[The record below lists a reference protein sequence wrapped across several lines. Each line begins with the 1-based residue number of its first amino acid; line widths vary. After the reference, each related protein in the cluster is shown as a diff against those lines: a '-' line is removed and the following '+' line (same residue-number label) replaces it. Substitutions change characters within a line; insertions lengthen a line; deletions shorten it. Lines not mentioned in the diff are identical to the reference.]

1 MATSRVLLSALNTY
15 ICIYLTIARTYMG
28 KNIGVKMVD
37 LGFDHIV
44 SRVINRPRIP

>member
-1 MATSRVLLSALNTY
+1 MGNGYTFSSITY
-15 ICIYLTIARTYMG
+15 VCIYLTIDRTHMG

-44 SRVINRPRIP
+44 SRVY